1 MPPPKAN
8 GDWIKATHVIYPS
21 GGLDLCTLE
30 LMRNANF
37 GVPWLFL
44 VELSANTP
52 PTNDVMFQLSTLTF
66 RDYHACRWCGLS
78 YSTDVPSLKFLMFQ
92 SYGGLFG
99 HGLTI
104 LTFDRVFMSWA
115 SFLQILCSSVLNLS
129 VRRGMDRQTDNDHR
143 CIMPPP
149 HRAGGIVM
157 SKHWRWNIIIL
168 SSIVI

>member
-37 GVPWLFL
+37 GVPRLFL

-66 RDYHACRWCGLS
+66 RDYHACR
-78 YSTDVPSLKFLMFQ
+78 
-92 SYGGLFG
+92 
-99 HGLTI
+99 
-104 LTFDRVFMSWA
+104 
-115 SFLQILCSSVLNLS
+115 
-129 VRRGMDRQTDNDHR
+129 
-143 CIMPPP
+143 
-149 HRAGGIVM
+149 
-157 SKHWRWNIIIL
+157 
-168 SSIVI
+168 